1 MLDFYLSI
9 KEVSMKKTAVLIVLA
24 VVLLF
29 ASPLAKG
36 KDSGV
41 KLSFGA
47 GISLPTGTLQD
58 EWKSGFNLGGT
69 VSHTFHKNLSII
81 GDLQYNR
88 FSLDNNADNL
98 KGYDLDGGSYSVT
111 TLMTG
116 VRYSIPFEGKSAF
129 YLQGGVGIAFSS
141 LKDIEIELDADEV
154 QALQV
159 GIAFSSLKDIEMAG
173 YTIIKGDSSTDLA
186 LMAGTGWEYRVN
198 RNETLFVE
206 LRYVNVLNEG
216 PNLAFFPLRIGA
228 SFKF

>member
-9 KEVSMKKTAVLIVLA
+9 KEVSMKKTMVLIVLA

-81 GDLQYNR
+81 RDLQYNR

-129 YLQGGVGIAFSS
+129 YLQGG
-141 LKDIEIELDADEV
+141 
-154 QALQV
+154 V

>member
-58 EWKSGFNLGGT
+58 EWKSGYNLGGT

-141 LKDIEIELDADEV
+141 LKDIE
-154 QALQV
+154 
-159 GIAFSSLKDIEMAG
+159 MAG

>member
-47 GISLPTGTLQD
+47 GISLPTRTLQD

-69 VSHTFHKNLSII
+69 VSHTFHKNLSIL

-129 YLQGGVGIAFSS
+129 YLQGG
-141 LKDIEIELDADEV
+141 
-154 QALQV
+154 V

>member
-141 LKDIEIELDADEV
+141 LKDIE
-154 QALQV
+154 
-159 GIAFSSLKDIEMAG
+159 MAG

-228 SFKF
+228 TFKF

>member
-141 LKDIEIELDADEV
+141 LKDIE
-154 QALQV
+154 
-159 GIAFSSLKDIEMAG
+159 MAG

>member
-1 MLDFYLSI
+1 M
-9 KEVSMKKTAVLIVLA
+9 
-24 VVLLF
+24 VLLF

-141 LKDIEIELDADEV
+141 LKDIE
-154 QALQV
+154 
-159 GIAFSSLKDIEMAG
+159 MAG

-228 SFKF
+228 TFKF

>member
-141 LKDIEIELDADEV
+141 LKDIE
-154 QALQV
+154 
-159 GIAFSSLKDIEMAG
+159 MAG

-186 LMAGTGWEYRVN
+186 LMAGTGLEYRVN

-228 SFKF
+228 TFKF

>member
-9 KEVSMKKTAVLIVLA
+9 KEVSVKKTAVLIVLA

-141 LKDIEIELDADEV
+141 LKDIE
-154 QALQV
+154 
-159 GIAFSSLKDIEMAG
+159 MAG

>member
-1 MLDFYLSI
+1 
-9 KEVSMKKTAVLIVLA
+9 MKKSVVFVALIVL
-24 VVLLF
+24 LLI

-36 KDSGV
+36 KESPV

-47 GISLPTGTLQD
+47 GISLPTGSFQD
-58 EWKSGFNLGGT
+58 EWKGGLNLGGT

-141 LKDIEIELDADEV
+141 LKDIE
-154 QALQV
+154 
-159 GIAFSSLKDIEMAG
+159 MAG

>member
-9 KEVSMKKTAVLIVLA
+9 KEVSMKKTAVLMVLA

-58 EWKSGFNLGGT
+58 EWKSGYNLGGT

-141 LKDIEIELDADEV
+141 LKDIE
-154 QALQV
+154 
-159 GIAFSSLKDIEMAG
+159 MAG

>member
-1 MLDFYLSI
+1 
-9 KEVSMKKTAVLIVLA
+9 MKKTMVLIVLA

-47 GISLPTGTLQD
+47 GISLPTGSFQD
-58 EWKSGFNLGGT
+58 EWKGGLNLGGT
-69 VSHTFHKNLSII
+69 VSHSILKNLSII

-88 FSLDNNADNL
+88 FPLDKDANNL

-116 VRYSIPFEGKSAF
+116 VRYDIPFEGKSAF
-129 YLQGGVGIAFSS
+129 YLQGG
-141 LKDIEIELDADEV
+141 L
-154 QALQV
+154 

-173 YTIIKGDSSTDLA
+173 FTVIKGDSSTDLA
-186 LMAGTGWEYRVN
+186 LMGGAGWEYRIN
-198 RNETLFVE
+198 KNEALFVE

-216 PNLAFFPLRIGA
+216 SNLSFCPIRIGA
-228 SFKF
+228 TFKF

>member
-1 MLDFYLSI
+1 MISRPCTCCITQAAWADGALNEAIFSLLFFEELPDGRFIDRQALGVQLQLDFGRAL
-9 KEVSMKKTAVLIVLA
+9 
-24 VVLLF
+24 
-29 ASPLAKG
+29 
-36 KDSGV
+36 
-41 KLSFGA
+41 
-47 GISLPTGTLQD
+47 TLVFHGQD
-58 EWKSGFNLGGT
+58 LGGT
-69 VSHTFHKNLSII
+69 GVQSAAGPVEATLATELGLGLEQLARGGI
-81 GDLQYNR
+81 G
-88 FSLDNNADNL
+88 L

-129 YLQGGVGIAFSS
+129 YLQGG
-141 LKDIEIELDADEV
+141 
-154 QALQV
+154 V

-228 SFKF
+228 TFKF

>member
-1 MLDFYLSI
+1 
-9 KEVSMKKTAVLIVLA
+9 MKKSVVFVALIVL
-24 VVLLF
+24 LLI

-36 KDSGV
+36 KESPV

-69 VSHTFHKNLSII
+69 VSHSILKNLSII

-141 LKDIEIELDADEV
+141 LKDIE
-154 QALQV
+154 
-159 GIAFSSLKDIEMAG
+159 MAG

-228 SFKF
+228 TFKF

>member
-9 KEVSMKKTAVLIVLA
+9 KEVSMKKTVVLIVLA

-98 KGYDLDGGSYSVT
+98 KGNDLDGGSYSVT

-129 YLQGGVGIAFSS
+129 YLQGG
-141 LKDIEIELDADEV
+141 
-154 QALQV
+154 V

>member
-1 MLDFYLSI
+1 
-9 KEVSMKKTAVLIVLA
+9 MKKTAVLIVLA

-58 EWKSGFNLGGT
+58 EWKSGVNLGGT

-141 LKDIEIELDADEV
+141 LKDIE
-154 QALQV
+154 
-159 GIAFSSLKDIEMAG
+159 MAG

>member
-9 KEVSMKKTAVLIVLA
+9 KEVSMKKTVVLIVLA

-141 LKDIEIELDADEV
+141 LKDIE
-154 QALQV
+154 
-159 GIAFSSLKDIEMAG
+159 MAG

>member
-98 KGYDLDGGSYSVT
+98 KGNDLDGGSYSVT

-129 YLQGGVGIAFSS
+129 YLQGG
-141 LKDIEIELDADEV
+141 
-154 QALQV
+154 V

>member
-129 YLQGGVGIAFSS
+129 YLQGG
-141 LKDIEIELDADEV
+141 L
-154 QALQV
+154 

-173 YTIIKGDSSTDLA
+173 FTVIKGDSSTDLA
-186 LMAGTGWEYRVN
+186 LMGGAGWEYRIN
-198 RNETLFVE
+198 KNEALFVE

-216 PNLAFFPLRIGA
+216 SNLSFCPIRIGA
-228 SFKF
+228 TFKF

>member
-9 KEVSMKKTAVLIVLA
+9 KEVSMKKTAVLMVLA

-141 LKDIEIELDADEV
+141 LKDIE
-154 QALQV
+154 
-159 GIAFSSLKDIEMAG
+159 MAG

-228 SFKF
+228 TFKF

>member
-9 KEVSMKKTAVLIVLA
+9 LGVSKKRTMVLRGLA

-141 LKDIEIELDADEV
+141 LKDIE
-154 QALQV
+154 
-159 GIAFSSLKDIEMAG
+159 MAG

>member
-9 KEVSMKKTAVLIVLA
+9 KEVSMTQTMVVIVRA
-24 VVLLF
+24 VVLIF

-141 LKDIEIELDADEV
+141 LKDIE
-154 QALQV
+154 
-159 GIAFSSLKDIEMAG
+159 MAG

-228 SFKF
+228 TFKF

>member
-58 EWKSGFNLGGT
+58 EWKSGVNLGGT

-141 LKDIEIELDADEV
+141 LKDIE
-154 QALQV
+154 
-159 GIAFSSLKDIEMAG
+159 MAG

>member
-88 FSLDNNADNL
+88 FSLDHNADNL

-141 LKDIEIELDADEV
+141 LKE
-154 QALQV
+154 
-159 GIAFSSLKDIEMAG
+159 IEMAG

-228 SFKF
+228 TFKF

>member
-9 KEVSMKKTAVLIVLA
+9 KEVSMKKTMVLIVLA

-41 KLSFGA
+41 KLSLGA
-47 GISLPTGTLQD
+47 GISLPTGNLQD

-141 LKDIEIELDADEV
+141 LKDIE
-154 QALQV
+154 
-159 GIAFSSLKDIEMAG
+159 MAG